1 MKGPRIYK
9 AINSIMAEL
18 ANAGISKSHSNA
30 QEQYKYRS
38 IDDVLNRLAPL
49 LAKHRLCVL
58 PRVLD
63 RVAVDRQGRKDELLT
78 GVTLRVAFD
87 LISTIDESRCTVE
100 TYGEA
105 LDSGDKAT
113 SKAMSSAYKVAMLQT
128 FCVPVPGTEDSD
140 AFTYRLRQPN
150 HEPPP
155 AQGWERWVKD
165 IEHSIAGCLSEE
177 ALGRVRD
184 SHRAEL
190 NSLSKERSDLY
201 DRLGEAFR
209 TRLDTFNSVVECRRV
224 SPPTVRQSRNRTAK
238 TGLEPVD
245 A

>member
-9 AINSIMAEL
+9 AINSVMAEL
-18 ANAGISKSHSNA
+18 ANAGISKIHSNA

-58 PRVLD
+58 PRVID
-63 RVAVDRQGRKDELLT
+63 RIAVDRRGRNDELLT

-105 LDSGDKAT
+105 LDGGDKAT

-128 FCVPVPGTEDSD
+128 FCVPVTGTEDPD
-140 AFTYRLRQPN
+140 ALTHRLRQPR

-155 AQGWERWVKD
+155 AQGWEQWVKD
-165 IEHSIAGCLSEE
+165 IEHLIAGCLSEE
-177 ALGRVRD
+177 ALERVREA
-184 SHRAEL
+184 HRAGL
-190 NSLSKERSDLY
+190 NSISKERSDLY
-201 DRLGEAFR
+201 HRLGEAFR
-209 TRLDTFNSVVECRRV
+209 TRVETFNSAVECSTV
-224 SPPTVRQSRNRTAK
+224 SPPTVRRSRNERPK
-238 TGLEPVD
+238 TRLEPVD